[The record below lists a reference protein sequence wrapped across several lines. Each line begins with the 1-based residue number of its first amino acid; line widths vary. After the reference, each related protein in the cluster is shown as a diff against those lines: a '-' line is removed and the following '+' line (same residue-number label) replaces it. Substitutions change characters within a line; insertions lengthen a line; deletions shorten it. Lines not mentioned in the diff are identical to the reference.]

1 MWGIM
6 KNICLLMIIITE
18 IFRWGDCGKDTKEKV
33 DFKNRKE
40 PKKGPSN
47 KLGNKR
53 VMLHGPHGV
62 IKKKEARP
70 LINEWAWV
78 VILSP

>member
-1 MWGIM
+1 MD
-6 KNICLLMIIITE
+6 
-18 IFRWGDCGKDTKEKV
+18 FR
-33 DFKNRKE
+33 NRKE

-47 KLGNKR
+47 KLGNKE

-78 VILSP
+78 VVLSP